1 MKLSQ
6 RLDIVVLVLIILY
19 VLTGCTIT
27 TDPDDLGPC
36 LQWADVQRTDK
47 ECTMPLYGGER
58 LCVYTPYVP
67 SVCIAR
73 ESSTQ

>member
-6 RLDIVVLVLIILY
+6 RLDIIVILLVILY

-36 LQWADVQRTDK
+36 LQWADVQRSDK
-47 ECTMPLYGGER
+47 ECTLPLYGGER
-58 LCVYTPYVP
+58 LCVYEPYITT
-67 SVCIAR
+67 VCVAR
-73 ESSTQ
+73 ESST